1 MTNNV
6 ASADDDVA
14 AKSLLFGRNNEISE
28 LLDGIQNDQGT
39 SAWLVTGDS
48 GIGKSA
54 LLDEIYRRL
63 TNKGNDHNLINNTF
77 VGYYSRKES
86 LIAESESLIYPFK
99 IALETLAKTAKESQN
114 LGERIDT
121 ALTRVK
127 NGFLKSAKEQGKKI
141 GLAVLEDVAKKAGF
155 GQTFE
160 VGKNIV
166 KSIGAEKTGLLL
178 AQSYVAEHKDEARES
193 IIEIFKTLLD
203 EFKDRKF
210 VLIFDQFEYVGK
222 ASIDFFLNFAKFLMI
237 EERFHIIVSFSTD
250 ERVILDSSLK
260 ALFEELR
267 DKVKRE
273 DPWQNNGVAGL
284 A

>member
-203 EFKDRKF
+203 EFKD
-210 VLIFDQFEYVGK
+210 
-222 ASIDFFLNFAKFLMI
+222 
-237 EERFHIIVSFSTD
+237 
-250 ERVILDSSLK
+250 
-260 ALFEELR
+260 
-267 DKVKRE
+267 
-273 DPWQNNGVAGL
+273 
-284 A
+284 